1 MNLNAADGGDRRF
14 VVVQLPYETN
24 EQEKASFNTCH
35 KITRV
40 RVERVIEG
48 YSYVETNG
56 ESRKVEV
63 EPLGG
68 SFTYARVGEP
78 LFGEYRDFGKTL
90 PSYEEVAKYVFY
102 TETSREIDLKNIDEK
117 SGLVGATDVA
127 GGTSYYLLYTPDKTA
142 SREMSLTTLGQLL
155 KKDKRRHWVVYC
167 EKIWL
172 HPEDLRKFER
182 ENDKRVRP
190 MLVPFDLK

>member
-1 MNLNAADGGDRRF
+1 MNGYVSADGKK
-14 VVVQLPYETN
+14 Q
-24 EQEKASFNTCH
+24 
-35 KITRV
+35 
-40 RVERVIEG
+40 RVEGV
-48 YSYVETNG
+48 
-56 ESRKVEV
+56 
-63 EPLGG
+63 GG

-78 LFGEYRDFGKTL
+78 LFGEYRDFGKKL

-102 TETSREIDLKNIDEK
+102 TETSREIDLKKVNEE
-117 SGLVGATDVA
+117 SGFIGATDAA
-127 GGTSYYLLYTPDKTA
+127 GGTSYYLLYTPDQDA

-155 KKDKRRHWVVYC
+155 KKDKRRHWVIYC